1 MAADKKSFIMYESWA
16 TLIADLP
23 QEQAGDLVKAIC
35 CFQTGK
41 EYKVKDPTVN
51 AIWSMIR
58 NKMQED
64 QEAYEGVKQRRRDA
78 AAERWNGCKTMH
90 VDEQPMQN
98 DANALTTDANGCKT
112 MHVDGDTDT
121 VSDTVSDSVSDTE
134 TDNEHP
140 TGAKE
145 KRSAQAR
152 PARHK
157 HGQYGHV
164 LLTDQQLSDL
174 RAKHGEAETEAAI
187 RAVDEY
193 CEQSGKSYKNYALTM
208 EKWGYRSANEQRARS
223 GTTRQQPVDANDY
236 LLSIINGE
244 VTPGDNAGSG

>member
-1 MAADKKSFIMYESWA
+1 MARRSFVMYESWA
-16 TLIADLP
+16 DMMSALP
-23 QEQAGDLVKAIC
+23 DAQAIQLLRAIC
-35 CFQTGK
+35 AYQKGE
-41 EYKVKDPTVN
+41 EYEIKDPVLKAYFESNVRPEMDENSRKYAAKVDAMNAVN
-51 AIWSMIR
+51 EKRVANSR
-58 NKMQED
+58 NVTTSHDNGSVDVDVNDDVNDDED
-64 QEAYEGVKQRRRDA
+64 V
-78 AAERWNGCKTMH
+78 N
-90 VDEQPMQN
+90 
-98 DANALTTDANGCKT
+98 
-112 MHVDGDTDT
+112 
-121 VSDTVSDSVSDTE
+121 
-134 TDNEHP
+134 DNEHP

-193 CEQSGKSYKNYALTM
+193 CEQSGRSYKNYALAM

-223 GTTRQQPVDANDY
+223 GTTRPVDANDY

>member
-1 MAADKKSFIMYESWA
+1 MARKSFVMYESWA
-16 TLIADLP
+16 DMMSALP
-23 QEQAGDLVKAIC
+23 DAQAIQLLRAIC
-35 CFQTGK
+35 AYQKGE
-41 EYKVKDPTVN
+41 EYEIKDPVLKAYFESNVRPEMDENSRKYAAKVDAMNAVN
-51 AIWSMIR
+51 EKRVANVKNVTTSHD
-58 NKMQED
+58 NVTASHDNVTTSCENVTASHDNGSVDVNDDVNDDED
-64 QEAYEGVKQRRRDA
+64 V
-78 AAERWNGCKTMH
+78 N
-90 VDEQPMQN
+90 
-98 DANALTTDANGCKT
+98 
-112 MHVDGDTDT
+112 
-121 VSDTVSDSVSDTE
+121 
-134 TDNEHP
+134 DNEHP

-152 PARHK
+152 PTRHK

-174 RAKHGEAETEAAI
+174 RAKHGETETEAAI

-193 CEQSGKSYKNYALTM
+193 CEQSGRSYKNYALAM

-244 VTPGDNAGSG
+244 VTPGENAGSG

>member
-1 MAADKKSFIMYESWA
+1 MARKSFVMYESWA
-16 TLIADLP
+16 DMMSALP
-23 QEQAGDLVKAIC
+23 DAQAIQLLRAIC
-35 CFQTGK
+35 AYQKGE
-41 EYKVKDPTVN
+41 EYEIKDPVLKAYFESNVRPEMDENSRKYAAKVDAMNAVN
-51 AIWSMIR
+51 EKR
-58 NKMQED
+58 
-64 QEAYEGVKQRRRDA
+64 V
-78 AAERWNGCKTMH
+78 
-90 VDEQPMQN
+90 
-98 DANALTTDANGCKT
+98 ANARNVTTSHDNVTTSCDNVTTSHDNGS
-112 MHVDGDTDT
+112 VDVDVNDD
-121 VSDTVSDSVSDTE
+121 VNDDEDVN
-134 TDNEHP
+134 DNEHP

-152 PARHK
+152 PTRHK

-174 RAKHGEAETEAAI
+174 RAKHGETETEAAI

-193 CEQSGKSYKNYALTM
+193 CEQSGRSYKNYALAM

>member
-1 MAADKKSFIMYESWA
+1 
-16 TLIADLP
+16 
-23 QEQAGDLVKAIC
+23 
-35 CFQTGK
+35 
-41 EYKVKDPTVN
+41 
-51 AIWSMIR
+51 
-58 NKMQED
+58 
-64 QEAYEGVKQRRRDA
+64 
-78 AAERWNGCKTMH
+78 
-90 VDEQPMQN
+90 MQN
-98 DANALTTDANGCKT
+98 DGSASTTVANGCKT

-193 CEQSGKSYKNYALTM
+193 CEQSGKSYKNYAITI

-223 GTTRQQPVDANDY
+223 GTTRQRPVDANDY